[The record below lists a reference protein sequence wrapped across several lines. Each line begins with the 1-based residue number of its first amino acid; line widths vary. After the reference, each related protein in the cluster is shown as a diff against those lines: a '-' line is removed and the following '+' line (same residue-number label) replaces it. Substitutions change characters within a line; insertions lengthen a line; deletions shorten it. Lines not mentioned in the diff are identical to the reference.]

1 MVIERVCNR
10 PLIERWHEFAS
21 ADECKMLI
29 EGTSEYVESLAFI
42 FGDNQNRKDD
52 HRICSTGIDRERK
65 LDLLRK
71 RCFERLVNR
80 LPSLELDHIEPVQIT
95 RYEPGHYYKPHWD
108 FFNNIGN
115 NYTIENDRRA
125 TMIVYLNDNFE
136 GGSTKFTHLPVDQA
150 PTVGLGLFWQYNY
163 DAPTNKLTMHSGEP
177 VVSGVKYIA
186 QMFIRNSRW
195 PDGTK
200 VPGETTVK
208 PE

>member
-1 MVIERVCNR
+1 
-10 PLIERWHEFAS
+10 
-21 ADECKMLI
+21 
-29 EGTSEYVESLAFI
+29 
-42 FGDNQNRKDD
+42 
-52 HRICSTGIDRERK
+52 
-65 LDLLRK
+65 
-71 RCFERLVNR
+71 
-80 LPSLELDHIEPVQIT
+80 
-95 RYEPGHYYKPHWD
+95 
-108 FFNNIGN
+108 
-115 NYTIENDRRA
+115 
-125 TMIVYLNDNFE
+125 MIVYLNNNFE
-136 GGSTKFTHLPVDQA
+136 GGYTKFTHLPVDQA